1 MKKVLIISQRNF
13 GDAVILSSILNQFD
27 TTNFIIDVLSKK
39 EFESI
44 FKKNKNIKSI
54 ITANFPIASYK
65 NFNVFNFLQIFYKIK
80 NEKYDI
86 VIDVI
91 GDFRER
97 LIGYFCNSKKFIS
110 IEREEGNSFNKL
122 IRRGLKKL
130 PDKNVVIKSDMI
142 NIYSQIGYVFS
153 AIGFIKKEN
162 RLKNK
167 SKNNIIGIHP
177 FASQKCKMWDWSK
190 WIEVINYFL
199 SYNKKIFIF
208 CAPIEKDLLVKEMGI
223 LINHKN
229 IKIVSS
235 TIDNFFINLEKV
247 DLLIGLDSFSI
258 HAAYSK
264 NVLNIMLC
272 GANDYNLWK
281 TALTKVI
288 SKGNKVCE
296 YWPCYN
302 KPKCNDDYK
311 CMDKIMIDD
320 IIYALYE
327 LNFK

>member
-13 GDAVILSSILNQFD
+13 GDAVILSSVLNQFN
-27 TTNFIIDVLSKK
+27 TSNFIIDVLCKK
-39 EFESI
+39 EFGSI
-44 FKKNKNIKSI
+44 FKKNKNIKNI
-54 ITANFPIASYK
+54 ITVNFPIASYK
-65 NFNVFNFLQIFYKIK
+65 GFNILKFIAILYKIR
-80 NEKYDI
+80 NEEYNI
-86 VIDVI
+86 VIDII

-110 IEREEGNSFNKL
+110 VEREESNSFNRL
-122 IRRGLKKL
+122 LRRGLKSL
-130 PDKNVVIKSDMI
+130 PDKNLLIKSEMV
-142 NIYSQIGYVFS
+142 NIYSQIDYVFS

-162 RLKNK
+162 QRKNK

-177 FASQKCKMWDWSK
+177 FASQDCKMWDWSK

-199 SYNKKIFIF
+199 SYNKKVFLF
-208 CAPIEKDLLVKEMGI
+208 CAPIEKDMLVKKLGN
-223 LINHKN
+223 LTNHKN

-264 NVLNIMLC
+264 NVPNIMLC

-281 TALTKVI
+281 TPLTKVI

-302 KPKCNDDYK
+302 KPKCNGNYT
-311 CMDKIMIDD
+311 CMNKIIVNDVVD
-320 IIYALYE
+320 
-327 LNFK
+327 FVKV

>member
-1 MKKVLIISQRNF
+1 MKKILIISQRNF
-13 GDAVILSSILNQFD
+13 GDAVILSSVLNQFD

-65 NFNVFNFLQIFYKIK
+65 SFNILNFIQALFKIR
-80 NEKYDI
+80 NEKYDL
-86 VIDVI
+86 VIDLI

-97 LIGYFCNSKKFIS
+97 LIGYFCSGYEFVS
-110 IEREEGNSFNKL
+110 VEREKNNKFNKL
-122 IRRGLKKL
+122 IRRGLKNL
-130 PDKNVVIKSDMI
+130 PDKNVLIKSEMV
-142 NIYSQIGYVFS
+142 NIYNQIDYVFS

-162 RLKNK
+162 QLKNK

-177 FASQKCKMWDWSK
+177 FASQECRMWDWSK
-190 WIEVINYFL
+190 WIKVINYFL
-199 SYNKKIFIF
+199 FYNKRIFIF
-208 CAPIEKDLLVKEMGI
+208 CAPMEKDLLVKELGI
-223 LINHKN
+223 FINHKN

-264 NVLNIMLC
+264 NVPNIMLC

-281 TALTKVI
+281 TPLTKVI
-288 SKGNKVCE
+288 SKGNKACE

-311 CMDKIMIDD
+311 CMKKIMADD
-320 IIYALYE
+320 VVDSV
-327 LNFK
+327 KV